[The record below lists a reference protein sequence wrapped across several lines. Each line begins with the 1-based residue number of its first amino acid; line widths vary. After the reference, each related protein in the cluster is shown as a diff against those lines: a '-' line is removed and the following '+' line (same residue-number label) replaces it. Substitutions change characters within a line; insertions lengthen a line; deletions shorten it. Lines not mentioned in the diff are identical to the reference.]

1 MISMLVIQSVWDCRY
16 RQIPISVTVIGGF
29 VGLIFSMLEKRAP
42 TDVFMG
48 LLPGIVC
55 LFIGWITR
63 EAVGYGDGF
72 LLCAMGMYLS
82 VEGIVAIIM
91 GASFFAGI
99 LGMILIIFRKKKGT
113 DQLPFVP
120 FLLVAA
126 VIYLIST
133 GGVSL

>member
-16 RQIPISVTVIGGF
+16 RQIPISVTVLGGI
-29 VGLIFSMLEKRAP
+29 VGLMFSMLEKRAP
-42 TDVFMG
+42 IDVFMG

-55 LFIGWITR
+55 LFVGWITR

-82 VEGIVAIIM
+82 VEGIVVIIM

-99 LGMILIIFRKKKGT
+99 IGMILIIFRKKKGT

-120 FLLVAA
+120 FLLVAT